1 MIQESYTN
9 YLNKEGTLILVGVPN
24 SKEKIRINTWRFIWE
39 KKL

>member
-9 YLNKEGTLILVGVPN
+9 YLNKEGTLILVGVPIQ
-24 SKEKIRINTWRFIWE
+24 KKKLELILWRFIWE

>member
-24 SKEKIRINTWRFIWE
+24 SKEKIRINTLALHLG